1 MRQFCGCCHGKFKVN
16 FVNTGKRLY
25 QYKEDDFY
33 FKFLLLTSFFSNYK
47 FTSNY
52 REDFLLT
59 AYLFFY
65 VFCIHS
71 DNRNWNPNS
80 SLLYWYNSIPRYSN
94 NKFHVILVPYFCL
107 NVYCMTNIFNISVS
121 YFLCPV
127 VLFVVQEI
135 WIIWWTPFSLF
146 LVLVAIHCIWIQ
158 CLGSWF
164 VGFATFCFFSIRIR
178 ICESTDPDQ
187 GAKYWPN
194 NAKKMFALKHQI

>member
-1 MRQFCGCCHGKFKVN
+1 M
-16 FVNTGKRLY
+16 
-25 QYKEDDFY
+25 
-33 FKFLLLTSFFSNYK
+33 LTSFFSNYK

-71 DNRNWNPNS
+71 DINRNWNPNS

-164 VGFATFCFFSIRIR
+164 AGFATFCFFQSESAYADPRIR
-178 ICESTDPDQ
+178 IKGQNIDQ
-187 GAKYWPN
+187 IMQKNVCSQTPN
-194 NAKKMFALKHQI
+194 LNC

>member
-1 MRQFCGCCHGKFKVN
+1 M
-16 FVNTGKRLY
+16 
-25 QYKEDDFY
+25 
-33 FKFLLLTSFFSNYK
+33 LTSFFSNYK

-71 DNRNWNPNS
+71 DINGNWNPNS

-146 LVLVAIHCIWIQ
+146 LVLVAIHCIWIR

-178 ICESTDPDQ
+178 ICGSTDPDQ

-194 NAKKMFALKHQI
+194 NAKKCLLSNTKSKLLKKDVLS